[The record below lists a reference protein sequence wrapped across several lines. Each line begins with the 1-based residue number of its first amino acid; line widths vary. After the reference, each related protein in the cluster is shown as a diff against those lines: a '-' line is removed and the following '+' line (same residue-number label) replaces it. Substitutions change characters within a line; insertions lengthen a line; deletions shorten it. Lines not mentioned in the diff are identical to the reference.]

1 MTKGPPA
8 GSANT
13 MQELV
18 RAAQDRLVYRQV
30 GSVRA
35 EEATLRCLQ
44 NRSGETV
51 ESSDRHVA
59 ALRSLMEDMSMPI
72 WIDVDRQRC

>member
-1 MTKGPPA
+1 
-8 GSANT
+8 

-18 RAAQDRLVYRQV
+18 KAAQDRLVYRQV

-59 ALRSLMEDMSMPI
+59 ALRSLVGDMSMPI
-72 WIDVDRQRC
+72 WIDVDRKRS